1 MEPTKEIR
9 TTLSDVL
16 DRALDKG
23 LVVNADIIISV
34 AGVPLVGIKLMAV
47 IAGMET
53 MLAYGVMNE
62 TDAMGRLD
70 EEELC
75 QGR

>member
-1 MEPTKEIR
+1 MEPTKEIS

-16 DRALDKG
+16 DRVLDKG
-23 LVVNADIIISV
+23 IVVNADIVISV
-34 AGVPLVGIKLMAV
+34 AGVPLVGIKLAAA

-53 MLAYGVMNE
+53 MLAYGVMDGMDG
-62 TDAMGRLD
+62 TGKIDM
-70 EEELC
+70 EELC